1 MKLLITS
8 NIPEEIYDELDKNFE
23 ITYNNSNVPLKKEEI
38 IEKIKGQDALLCP
51 LSDKIDKDV
60 IDSGS
65 DLKIIANYGTGFDNI
80 DISYARDKGI
90 VVSNAPAPASAVS
103 TAELAFGLMLAAAR
117 KIVSGDK
124 VTREGGFYGWRPTFY
139 LGSQLKGKTLG
150 IIGLGNIGKN
160 LAKRAKAFEM
170 RVIYYSRTRK
180 EDFEKEFGI
189 EYRDRDD
196 VIKNSD
202 FLSLHTAF
210 VPELHHMISKKELEM
225 MKKSAILINASR
237 GPIVDEEAL
246 AYALIENE
254 IAGAALDVYE
264 FEPRVNEKLLDLSNV
279 ILAPHL
285 GNATFEARL
294 EMGENA
300 KDNLI
305 DFKNGKT
312 PKNKV
317 NWGVKW

>member
-8 NIPEEIYDELDKNFE
+8 NIPEKIYDDLDKHFE
-23 ITYNNSNVPLKKEEI
+23 IRYHDSNVPLKKEEI
-38 IEKIKGQDALLCP
+38 MEMIKGQDALLCP

-60 IDSGS
+60 IDAGDNS
-65 DLKIIANYGTGFDNI
+65 KIIANYGAGFDNI
-80 DISYARDKGI
+80 DIDYAREKGI
-90 VVSNAPAPASAVS
+90 VVTNAPAPASAVS

-124 VTREGGFYGWRPTFY
+124 VTRAEEFYGWRPTFY

-160 LAKRAKAFEM
+160 LAKMARAFEM
-170 RVIYYSRTRK
+170 KVVYYSRTRK
-180 EDFEKEFGI
+180 EDFEKEFDI
-189 EYRDRDD
+189 EYLDRDE
-196 VIKNSD
+196 VIRSAD

-210 VPELHHMISKKELEM
+210 VPDLRHMISKKELEM

-237 GPIVDEEAL
+237 GPIVDEDAL
-246 AYALIENE
+246 ADALIENV

-264 FEPRVNEKLLDLSNV
+264 FEPRVNDKLMDLDNV

-305 DFKNGKT
+305 DFKNGKN

-317 NWGVKW
+317 N

>member
-8 NIPEEIYDELDKNFE
+8 NIPEDIYNELNKNFD
-23 ITYNNSNVPLKKEEI
+23 ITYHNSNIPLTREEI
-38 IEKIKGQDALLCP
+38 IEKIKGKDALLCP

-60 IDSGS
+60 IDAS
-65 DLKIIANYGTGFDNI
+65 DNLKIIANYGAGFDNI
-80 DISYARDKGI
+80 DINYAREKGI
-90 VVSNAPAPASAVS
+90 VVTNAPAPASAIS
-103 TAELAFGLMLAAAR
+103 TAELTFGLMLASAR
-117 KIVSGDK
+117 RIVSGDK
-124 VTREGGFYGWRPTFY
+124 VTREGKFYGWRPTFY
-139 LGSQLKGKTLG
+139 LGSELKDKTLG

-170 RVIYYSRTRK
+170 NVIYYSRTRK
-180 EDFEKEFGI
+180 EDFEKEFVLKYM
-189 EYRDRDD
+189 EKDD

-210 VPELHHMISKKELEM
+210 VPELRHMISKKELEM

-237 GPIVDEEAL
+237 GPIVDEDAL
-246 AYALIENE
+246 ADALIENK

-264 FEPRVNEKLLDLSNV
+264 KEPKVNEKLLALDNV

-294 EMGENA
+294 EMGKNA

-317 NWGVKW
+317 N

>member
-8 NIPEEIYDELDKNFE
+8 NIPEKIYDELDKNFE
-23 ITYNNSNVPLKKEEI
+23 ISYHDSNVPLKKEEI
-38 IEKIKGQDALLCP
+38 IEMIKGQDALLCP
-51 LSDKIDKDV
+51 LSDKIDKEV
-60 IDSGS
+60 IDAG
-65 DLKIIANYGTGFDNI
+65 DNLKIIANYGAGFDNI
-80 DISYARDKGI
+80 DIDYAREKGI
-90 VVSNAPAPASAVS
+90 VVTNAPAPASAVS
-103 TAELAFGLMLAAAR
+103 TAELTFGLMLAAAR

-124 VTREGGFYGWRPTFY
+124 VTRAGEFYGWRPTFY

-160 LAKRAKAFEM
+160 LAKRARAFEM
-170 RVIYYSRTRK
+170 KVVYYSRTRK
-180 EDFEKEFGI
+180 EDFEKEFGL
-189 EYRDRDD
+189 EYLDKDE
-196 VIKNSD
+196 VIRSSD
-202 FLSLHTAF
+202 FLSLHTAY

-225 MKKSAILINASR
+225 MKESAILINASR
-237 GPIVDEEAL
+237 GPVLDEEAL
-246 AYALIENE
+246 ADALIENK

-264 FEPRVNEKLLDLSNV
+264 FEPRVNEKLMDLDNV

-300 KDNLI
+300 RDNLI
-305 DFKNGKT
+305 DFKNGKE

-317 NWGVKW
+317 N

>member
-8 NIPEEIYDELDKNFE
+8 NIPEKIYDELDKHFE
-23 ITYNNSNVPLKKEEI
+23 IRYHDSNVPLNKEEI
-38 IEKIKGQDALLCP
+38 IEMIKGQDALLCP
-51 LSDKIDKDV
+51 LSDKIDKEV
-60 IDSGS
+60 IDAG
-65 DLKIIANYGTGFDNI
+65 DNLKIIANYGAGFDNI
-80 DISYARDKGI
+80 DIDYAREKG
-90 VVSNAPAPASAVS
+90 VVVTNAPAPASAVS

-117 KIVSGDK
+117 RLVSGDK
-124 VTREGGFYGWRPTFY
+124 VTRAGEFYGWRPTFY

-160 LAKRAKAFEM
+160 LAKRARAFEM
-170 RVIYYSRTRK
+170 KVVYYSRTRK
-180 EDFEKEFGI
+180 EDFEKDFGI
-189 EYRDRDD
+189 EYLDKDE
-196 VIKNSD
+196 VIRSSD
-202 FLSLHTAF
+202 FLSLHTAY

-225 MKKSAILINASR
+225 MKESAILINASR
-237 GPIVDEEAL
+237 GPVVDEEAL
-246 AYALIENE
+246 ADALIENV

-264 FEPRVNEKLLDLSNV
+264 FEPKVNDKLMDLDNV

-285 GNATFEARL
+285 GNATYEARL

-305 DFKNGKT
+305 AFKEGKS

-317 NWGVKW
+317 N

>member
-8 NIPEEIYDELDKNFE
+8 NIPEKIYDELDKHFE
-23 ITYNNSNVPLKKEEI
+23 ISYHDSNVPLKKEDI
-38 IEKIKGQDALLCP
+38 IEMIKGQDALLCP
-51 LSDKIDKDV
+51 LSDKIDNEV
-60 IDSGS
+60 IDAG
-65 DLKIIANYGTGFDNI
+65 DNLKIIANYGAGFDNI
-80 DISYARDKGI
+80 DIDYAREKGI
-90 VVSNAPAPASAVS
+90 VVTNAPAPASAVS

-117 KIVSGDK
+117 RLVSGDK
-124 VTREGGFYGWRPTFY
+124 VTRAGEFYGWRPTFY

-160 LAKRAKAFEM
+160 LAKRARAFEM
-170 RVIYYSRTRK
+170 KVIYYSRTRK
-180 EDFEKEFGI
+180 EDFEKEFGL
-189 EYRDRDD
+189 EYMDKDE
-196 VIKNSD
+196 VIKSSE
-202 FLSLHTAF
+202 FLSLHTAY

-237 GPIVDEEAL
+237 GPVVDEEAL
-246 AYALIENE
+246 ANALIENV

-264 FEPRVNEKLLDLSNV
+264 FEPKVNEKLMDLDNV

-305 DFKNGKT
+305 AFSEGKS

-317 NWGVKW
+317 N

>member
-8 NIPEEIYDELDKNFE
+8 NIPEKIYDELDKNFE
-23 ITYNNSNVPLKKEEI
+23 ISYHDSNVPLSKEEI
-38 IEKIKGQDALLCP
+38 IEMIKAQDALLCP
-51 LSDKIDKDV
+51 LSDKIDREV
-60 IDSGS
+60 IDAG
-65 DLKIIANYGTGFDNI
+65 DNLKIIANYGAGFDNI
-80 DISYARDKGI
+80 DIDYAREKGI
-90 VVSNAPAPASAVS
+90 VVTNAPAPASAVS
-103 TAELAFGLMLAAAR
+103 TAELTFGLMLAAAR

-124 VTREGGFYGWRPTFY
+124 VTRAGEFYGWRPTFY

-160 LAKRAKAFEM
+160 LAKRARAFEM
-170 RVIYYSRTRK
+170 KVVYYSRTRK
-180 EDFEKEFGI
+180 EDFEKEFDI
-189 EYRDRDD
+189 EYLDKDE
-196 VIKNSD
+196 VISSAD

-210 VPELHHMISKKELEM
+210 VPDLRHMISKKELEM

-237 GPIVDEEAL
+237 GPIVDEDAL
-246 AYALIENE
+246 ADALIENV

-264 FEPRVNEKLLDLSNV
+264 FEPRVNNKVMDLDNV

-305 DFKNGKT
+305 DFKSGKN

-317 NWGVKW
+317 N

>member
-8 NIPEEIYDELDKNFE
+8 NIPEKIYDDLDKNFE
-23 ITYNNSNVPLKKEEI
+23 ISYHDSNVPLSKEEI
-38 IEKIKGQDALLCP
+38 IEMIKGQDALLCP

-60 IDSGS
+60 IDAG
-65 DLKIIANYGTGFDNI
+65 DNLKIIANYGAGFDNI
-80 DISYARDKGI
+80 DIDYAREKGI
-90 VVSNAPAPASAVS
+90 VVTNAPAPASAVS
-103 TAELAFGLMLAAAR
+103 TAELTFGLILAAAR

-124 VTREGGFYGWRPTFY
+124 VTRAGEFYGWRPTFY

-160 LAKRAKAFEM
+160 LAKMARAFEM
-170 RVIYYSRTRK
+170 KVVYYSRTRK
-180 EDFEKEFGI
+180 EDFEKEFDI
-189 EYRDRDD
+189 EYLDRDE
-196 VIKNSD
+196 VIRSAD

-210 VPELHHMISKKELEM
+210 VPDLRHMISKKELEM

-237 GPIVDEEAL
+237 GPIVDEDAL
-246 AYALIENE
+246 ADALIENV

-264 FEPRVNEKLLDLSNV
+264 FEPRVNDKLMDLDNV

-305 DFKNGKT
+305 DFKNGKN

-317 NWGVKW
+317 N

>member
-8 NIPEEIYDELDKNFE
+8 NIPEKIYDDLDKHFE
-23 ITYNNSNVPLKKEEI
+23 IRYHDSNVPLSTEEI
-38 IEKIKGQDALLCP
+38 IEMIKGQDALLCP
-51 LSDKIDKDV
+51 LSDKIDKEV
-60 IDSGS
+60 IDAG
-65 DLKIIANYGTGFDNI
+65 DNLKIIANYGAGFDNI
-80 DISYARDKGI
+80 DIDYAREKGI
-90 VVSNAPAPASAVS
+90 VVTNAPAPASAVS

-124 VTREGGFYGWRPTFY
+124 VTRAGEFYGWRPTFY

-160 LAKRAKAFEM
+160 LAKRARAFEM
-170 RVIYYSRTRK
+170 KVVYYSRTRK
-180 EDFEKEFGI
+180 EDFEKEFDI
-189 EYRDRDD
+189 EYLDRDE
-196 VIKNSD
+196 VIRSAD

-210 VPELHHMISKKELEM
+210 VPDLRHMISKKELEM

-237 GPIVDEEAL
+237 GPIVDEDAL
-246 AYALIENE
+246 ADALIENV

-264 FEPRVNEKLLDLSNV
+264 FEPRVNDKLMDLDNV

-305 DFKNGKT
+305 DFKNGKN

-317 NWGVKW
+317 N

>member
-8 NIPEEIYDELDKNFE
+8 NIPEKIYDDLDKHFE
-23 ITYNNSNVPLKKEEI
+23 IRYHDSNVPLSKEEI
-38 IEKIKGQDALLCP
+38 IEMIKGQDALLCP
-51 LSDKIDKDV
+51 LSDKIDKEV
-60 IDSGS
+60 IDAG
-65 DLKIIANYGTGFDNI
+65 DNLKIIANYGAGFDNI
-80 DISYARDKGI
+80 DIDYAREKGI
-90 VVSNAPAPASAVS
+90 VVTNAPAPASAVS

-124 VTREGGFYGWRPTFY
+124 VTRAGEFYGWRPTFY

-160 LAKRAKAFEM
+160 LAKRARAFEM
-170 RVIYYSRTRK
+170 KVVYYSRTRK
-180 EDFEKEFGI
+180 EDFEKEFDI
-189 EYRDRDD
+189 EYLDRDE
-196 VIKNSD
+196 VIRSAD

-210 VPELHHMISKKELEM
+210 VPYLRHMISKKELEM

-237 GPIVDEEAL
+237 GPIVDEDAL
-246 AYALIENE
+246 ADALIENV

-264 FEPRVNEKLLDLSNV
+264 FEPRVNDKLMDLDNV

-305 DFKNGKT
+305 DFKSGKN

-317 NWGVKW
+317 N

>member
-8 NIPEEIYDELDKNFE
+8 NIPEKIYDDLDKNFE
-23 ITYNNSNVPLKKEEI
+23 ISYHNSNVPLKKEEI
-38 IEKIKGQDALLCP
+38 IEMIKGQDALLCP

-60 IDSGS
+60 IDAG
-65 DLKIIANYGTGFDNI
+65 DNLKIIANYGAGFDNI
-80 DISYARDKGI
+80 DIDYAREKGI
-90 VVSNAPAPASAVS
+90 VVTNAPAPASAVS

-124 VTREGGFYGWRPTFY
+124 VTRAGEFYGWRPTFY

-160 LAKRAKAFEM
+160 LAKRARAFEM
-170 RVIYYSRTRK
+170 KVVYYSRTRK
-180 EDFEKEFGI
+180 EDFEREFDI
-189 EYRDRDD
+189 EYLDRDE
-196 VIKNSD
+196 VIRSAD

-210 VPELHHMISKKELEM
+210 VPDLSHMISKKELEM

-237 GPIVDEEAL
+237 GPIVDEDAL
-246 AYALIENE
+246 ADALIENV
-254 IAGAALDVYE
+254 IAGAAIDVYE
-264 FEPRVNEKLLDLSNV
+264 FEPRVNDKLMDLDNV

-305 DFKNGKT
+305 DFKNGKN

-317 NWGVKW
+317 N

>member
-8 NIPEEIYDELDKNFE
+8 NIPKKIYDDLDKNFE
-23 ITYNNSNVPLKKEEI
+23 ISYHDSNVPLKKEEI
-38 IEKIKGQDALLCP
+38 MEIIKGQDALLCP
-51 LSDKIDKDV
+51 LSDKIDKEV
-60 IDSGS
+60 IDAG
-65 DLKIIANYGTGFDNI
+65 DNLKIIANYGAGFDNI
-80 DISYARDKGI
+80 DIDYAREKGI
-90 VVSNAPAPASAVS
+90 VVTNAPAPASAVS

-124 VTREGGFYGWRPTFY
+124 VTRAGEFYGWRPTFY

-160 LAKRAKAFEM
+160 LAKRARAFEM
-170 RVIYYSRTRK
+170 KVVYYSRTRK
-180 EDFEKEFGI
+180 EDFEKEFDI
-189 EYRDRDD
+189 EYLDRDE
-196 VIKNSD
+196 VIRSAD

-210 VPELHHMISKKELEM
+210 VPYLRHMISKKELEM

-237 GPIVDEEAL
+237 GPIVDEDAL
-246 AYALIENE
+246 ADALIENV

-264 FEPRVNEKLLDLSNV
+264 FEPRVNNKLMDLDNV

-305 DFKNGKT
+305 DFKNGKN

-317 NWGVKW
+317 N

>member
-8 NIPEEIYDELDKNFE
+8 NIPEKIYDELDKNFE
-23 ITYNNSNVPLKKEEI
+23 ISYHDSNVPLSKEEI
-38 IEKIKGQDALLCP
+38 IEMIKAQDALLCP
-51 LSDKIDKDV
+51 LSDKIDREV
-60 IDSGS
+60 IDAG
-65 DLKIIANYGTGFDNI
+65 DNLKIIANYGAGFDNI
-80 DISYARDKGI
+80 DIDYAREKGI
-90 VVSNAPAPASAVS
+90 VVTNAPAPASAVS
-103 TAELAFGLMLAAAR
+103 TAELTFGLMLAAAR

-124 VTREGGFYGWRPTFY
+124 VTRAGEFYGWRPTFY

-160 LAKRAKAFEM
+160 LAKRARAFEM
-170 RVIYYSRTRK
+170 KVVYYSRTRK
-180 EDFEKEFGI
+180 EDFEKEFDI
-189 EYRDRDD
+189 EYLDKDE
-196 VIKNSD
+196 VISSAD

-210 VPELHHMISKKELEM
+210 VPDLRHMISKKELEM

-237 GPIVDEEAL
+237 GPIVDEDAL
-246 AYALIENE
+246 ADALIENV

-264 FEPRVNEKLLDLSNV
+264 FEPRVNNKLMDLDNV

-294 EMGENA
+294 EMGQNA

-305 DFKNGKT
+305 DFKSGKN

-317 NWGVKW
+317 N

>member
-8 NIPEEIYDELDKNFE
+8 NIPEKIYDDLDKHFE
-23 ITYNNSNVPLKKEEI
+23 IRYHDSNVPLKKEEI
-38 IEKIKGQDALLCP
+38 MEMIKGQDALLCP

-60 IDSGS
+60 IDAG
-65 DLKIIANYGTGFDNI
+65 DNLKIIANYGAGFDNI
-80 DISYARDKGI
+80 DIDYAREKGI
-90 VVSNAPAPASAVS
+90 VVTNAPAPASAVS

-117 KIVSGDK
+117 RIVSGDK
-124 VTREGGFYGWRPTFY
+124 VTRAGEFYGWRPTFY

-160 LAKRAKAFEM
+160 LAKRARAFEM
-170 RVIYYSRTRK
+170 KVVYYSRTRK
-180 EDFEKEFGI
+180 EDFEKEFDI
-189 EYRDRDD
+189 EYLDKDE
-196 VIKNSD
+196 VIRSAD

-210 VPELHHMISKKELEM
+210 VPDLRHMISKKELEM

-237 GPIVDEEAL
+237 GPIVDEDAL
-246 AYALIENE
+246 ADALIENV

-264 FEPRVNEKLLDLSNV
+264 FEPRANNKLMDLDNV

-305 DFKNGKT
+305 DFKNGKN

-317 NWGVKW
+317 N

>member
-8 NIPEEIYDELDKNFE
+8 NIPEKIYDELDKNFE
-23 ITYNNSNVPLKKEEI
+23 ISYHDSNVPLSKEEI
-38 IEKIKGQDALLCP
+38 IEMIKAQDALLCP
-51 LSDKIDKDV
+51 LSDKIDREV
-60 IDSGS
+60 IDAG
-65 DLKIIANYGTGFDNI
+65 DNLKIIANYGAGFDNI
-80 DISYARDKGI
+80 DIDYAREKGI
-90 VVSNAPAPASAVS
+90 VVTNAPAPASAVS

-124 VTREGGFYGWRPTFY
+124 VTRAGEFYGWRPTFY

-160 LAKRAKAFEM
+160 LAKMARAFEM
-170 RVIYYSRTRK
+170 KVVYYSRTRK
-180 EDFEKEFGI
+180 EDFEKEFDI
-189 EYRDRDD
+189 EYLDRDE
-196 VIKNSD
+196 VIRSAD

-210 VPELHHMISKKELEM
+210 VPDLRHMISKKELEM

-237 GPIVDEEAL
+237 GPIVDEDAL
-246 AYALIENE
+246 ADALIENV

-264 FEPRVNEKLLDLSNV
+264 YEPRVNDKLMDLDNV

-305 DFKNGKT
+305 DFKNGKN

-317 NWGVKW
+317 N

>member
-8 NIPEEIYDELDKNFE
+8 NIPKKIYDDLDKHFE
-23 ITYNNSNVPLKKEEI
+23 IRYHESNVPLSKEEI
-38 IEKIKGQDALLCP
+38 IEMIKGQDALLCP
-51 LSDKIDKDV
+51 LSDKIDKEV
-60 IDSGS
+60 IDAG
-65 DLKIIANYGTGFDNI
+65 DNLKIIANYGAGFDNI
-80 DISYARDKGI
+80 DIDYAREKGI
-90 VVSNAPAPASAVS
+90 VVTNAPAPASAVS

-124 VTREGGFYGWRPTFY
+124 VTRAGEFYGWRPTFY

-160 LAKRAKAFEM
+160 LAKRARAFEM
-170 RVIYYSRTRK
+170 KVVYYSRTRK
-180 EDFEKEFGI
+180 EDFEKEFDI
-189 EYRDRDD
+189 EYLDRDE
-196 VIKNSD
+196 VIRSAD

-210 VPELHHMISKKELEM
+210 VPDLRHMISKKELEM

-237 GPIVDEEAL
+237 GPIVDEDAL
-246 AYALIENE
+246 ADALIENV

-264 FEPRVNEKLLDLSNV
+264 YEPRVNDKLMDLDNV

-305 DFKNGKT
+305 DFKNGKN

-317 NWGVKW
+317 N

>member
-8 NIPEEIYDELDKNFE
+8 NIPEKIYDELDKNFD
-23 ITYNNSNVPLKKEEI
+23 IRYHDSNLPLKKEEI
-38 IEKIKGQDALLCP
+38 IEKIKDQDALLCP

-60 IDSGS
+60 IDAA
-65 DLKIIANYGTGFDNI
+65 DNLKIIANYGAGFDNI
-80 DISYARDKGI
+80 DIAYAREKGI
-90 VVSNAPAPASAVS
+90 VVTNAPAPASAVS

-124 VTREGGFYGWRPTFY
+124 VTRAGEFYGWRPTFY

-160 LAKRAKAFEM
+160 LAKRARAFEM
-170 RVIYYSRTRK
+170 KVIYYSRTRK
-180 EDFEKEFGI
+180 EDFEKEFGL
-189 EYRDRDD
+189 EYMEKDD
-196 VIKNSD
+196 VIKSSD
-202 FLSLHTAF
+202 FLSLHTAY

-246 AYALIENE
+246 ADALIENK

-264 FEPRVNEKLLDLSNV
+264 DEPRVNKKLVDLDNV

-300 KDNLI
+300 RDNLI
-305 DFKNGKT
+305 DFKDGKS

-317 NWGVKW
+317 N

>member
-8 NIPEEIYDELDKNFE
+8 NIPEKIYDDLDKHFE
-23 ITYNNSNVPLKKEEI
+23 IRYHDSNVPLKKEEI
-38 IEKIKGQDALLCP
+38 MEMIKGQDALLCP

-60 IDSGS
+60 IDAG
-65 DLKIIANYGTGFDNI
+65 DNLKIIANYGAGFDNI
-80 DISYARDKGI
+80 DIDYAREKGI
-90 VVSNAPAPASAVS
+90 VVTNAPAPASAVS
-103 TAELAFGLMLAAAR
+103 TAELDFGLMLAAAR

-124 VTREGGFYGWRPTFY
+124 VTRAGEFYGWRPTFY

-160 LAKRAKAFEM
+160 LAKRARAFEM
-170 RVIYYSRTRK
+170 KVVYYSRTRK
-180 EDFEKEFGI
+180 EDFEKEFDI
-189 EYRDRDD
+189 EYLDRDE
-196 VIKNSD
+196 VIRSAD

-210 VPELHHMISKKELEM
+210 VPDLRHMISKKELEM

-237 GPIVDEEAL
+237 GPIIDEDAL
-246 AYALIENE
+246 ADALIENV

-264 FEPRVNEKLLDLSNV
+264 YEPRVNDKLMDLDNV

-305 DFKNGKT
+305 DFKNGKN

-317 NWGVKW
+317 N

>member
-8 NIPEEIYDELDKNFE
+8 NIPEDIYKDLDKNFD
-23 ITYNNSNVPLKKEEI
+23 IKYHDSNVPLKKEEI
-38 IEKIKGQDALLCP
+38 MEMLKGQDALLCP
-51 LSDKIDKDV
+51 LSDKIDKDI
-60 IDSGS
+60 IDAGNS
-65 DLKIIANYGTGFDNI
+65 LKIIANYGAGFDNI
-80 DISYARDKGI
+80 DIDYAREKGI
-90 VVSNAPAPASAVS
+90 VVTNAPAPASAVS
-103 TAELAFGLMLAAAR
+103 TAELAFGIMLAAAR

-124 VTREGGFYGWRPTFY
+124 VTRAGEFYGWRPTFY

-160 LAKRAKAFEM
+160 LAKRARAFEM
-170 RVIYYSRTRK
+170 KVIYYSRTRK
-180 EDFEKEFGI
+180 EDFEKEFGLKYM
-189 EYRDRDD
+189 EKDD
-196 VIKNSD
+196 VIKSSD
-202 FLSLHTAF
+202 FLSLHTAY

-246 AYALIENE
+246 ADALIENK

-264 FEPRVNEKLLDLSNV
+264 DEPRVNKKLVDLDNV

-300 KDNLI
+300 RDNLI
-305 DFKNGKT
+305 DFKNGKS

-317 NWGVKW
+317 N

>member
-8 NIPEEIYDELDKNFE
+8 NIPEKIYDDLDKHFE
-23 ITYNNSNVPLKKEEI
+23 IGYHDSNVPLKKKEI
-38 IEKIKGQDALLCP
+38 MEMIKGQDALLCP

-60 IDSGS
+60 IDAG
-65 DLKIIANYGTGFDNI
+65 DNLKIIANYGAGFDNI
-80 DISYARDKGI
+80 DIDYAREKGI
-90 VVSNAPAPASAVS
+90 VVTNAPAPASAVS

-124 VTREGGFYGWRPTFY
+124 VTRAREFYGWRPTFY

-160 LAKRAKAFEM
+160 LAKRARAFEM
-170 RVIYYSRTRK
+170 KVVYYSRTRK
-180 EDFEKEFGI
+180 EDFEKEFDI
-189 EYRDRDD
+189 EYLDKDE
-196 VIKNSD
+196 VIRSAD

-210 VPELHHMISKKELEM
+210 VPDLRHMISKKELEM

-237 GPIVDEEAL
+237 GPIVDEDAL
-246 AYALIENE
+246 ADALIENV

-264 FEPRVNEKLLDLSNV
+264 FEPRVNDKLMDLDNV

-305 DFKNGKT
+305 DFKNGKN

-317 NWGVKW
+317 N

>member
-8 NIPEEIYDELDKNFE
+8 NIPEEIYDDLDKNFE
-23 ITYNNSNVPLKKEEI
+23 ITYHDSNVPLKKKEI
-38 IEKIKGQDALLCP
+38 IEKINGQDALLCP

-60 IDSGS
+60 IDAGR
-65 DLKIIANYGTGFDNI
+65 DLKIIANYGAGFDNI
-80 DISYARDKGI
+80 DIAYARDKGI
-90 VVSNAPAPASAVS
+90 VVTNAPAPASAVS
-103 TAELAFGLMLAAAR
+103 TAELTFGLMLAAAR

-246 AYALIENE
+246 ANALIENE

-317 NWGVKW
+317 N

>member
-8 NIPEEIYDELDKNFE
+8 NIPEKIYDELDKNFE
-23 ITYNNSNVPLKKEEI
+23 IRYHDSNVPLSKEEI
-38 IEKIKGQDALLCP
+38 IEMIKGQDALLCP

-60 IDSGS
+60 IDAG
-65 DLKIIANYGTGFDNI
+65 DNLKIIANYGAGFDNI
-80 DISYARDKGI
+80 DIDYAREKGI
-90 VVSNAPAPASAVS
+90 VVTNAPAPASAVS
-103 TAELAFGLMLAAAR
+103 TAELTFGLMLAAAR

-124 VTREGGFYGWRPTFY
+124 VTRAGEFYGWRPTFY

-160 LAKRAKAFEM
+160 LAKRARAFEM
-170 RVIYYSRTRK
+170 KVVYYSRTRK
-180 EDFEKEFGI
+180 EDFEREFDI
-189 EYRDRDD
+189 EYLDRDE
-196 VIKNSD
+196 VIRSAD

-210 VPELHHMISKKELEM
+210 VPDLRHMISKKELEM
-225 MKKSAILINASR
+225 MKKSAILINTSR
-237 GPIVDEEAL
+237 GPIVDEDAL
-246 AYALIENE
+246 ADALIENV

-264 FEPRVNEKLLDLSNV
+264 FEPRVNNKLMDLDNL

-305 DFKNGKT
+305 DFKNGKN

-317 NWGVKW
+317 N

>member
-8 NIPEEIYDELDKNFE
+8 NIPEDIYNELNKNFD
-23 ITYNNSNVPLKKEEI
+23 ITYHNSNIPLTRKEI
-38 IEKIKGQDALLCP
+38 IEKIKGKDALLCP

-60 IDSGS
+60 IDAS
-65 DLKIIANYGTGFDNI
+65 DNLKIIANYGAGFDNI
-80 DISYARDKGI
+80 DINYAREKGI
-90 VVSNAPAPASAVS
+90 VVTNAPAPASAIS
-103 TAELAFGLMLAAAR
+103 TAELTFGLMLASAR
-117 KIVSGDK
+117 RIVSGDK
-124 VTREGGFYGWRPTFY
+124 VTREGKFYGWRPTFY
-139 LGSQLKGKTLG
+139 LGSELKDKTLG

-170 RVIYYSRTRK
+170 NVIYYSRTRK
-180 EDFEKEFGI
+180 EDFEKEFVLKYM
-189 EYRDRDD
+189 EKDD

-210 VPELHHMISKKELEM
+210 VPELRHMISKKELEM

-237 GPIVDEEAL
+237 GPIVDEDAL
-246 AYALIENE
+246 ADALIENK

-264 FEPRVNEKLLDLSNV
+264 KEPKVNEKLLALDNV

-294 EMGENA
+294 EMGKNA

>member
-8 NIPEEIYDELDKNFE
+8 NIPKKIYEELDKNFE
-23 ITYNNSNVPLKKEEI
+23 ISYHDSNVPLKKEEI
-38 IEKIKGQDALLCP
+38 MEIIKGQDALLCP
-51 LSDKIDKDV
+51 LSDKIDKEV
-60 IDSGS
+60 IDAG
-65 DLKIIANYGTGFDNI
+65 DNLKIIANYGAGFDNI
-80 DISYARDKGI
+80 DIDYAREKGI
-90 VVSNAPAPASAVS
+90 VVTNAPAPASAVS

-124 VTREGGFYGWRPTFY
+124 VTRAGEFYGWRPTFY

-160 LAKRAKAFEM
+160 LAKRARAFEM
-170 RVIYYSRTRK
+170 KVVYYSRTRK
-180 EDFEKEFGI
+180 EDFEKEFDI
-189 EYRDRDD
+189 EYLDRDE
-196 VIKNSD
+196 VIRSAD

-210 VPELHHMISKKELEM
+210 VPDLRHMISKKELEM

-237 GPIVDEEAL
+237 GPIVDEDAL
-246 AYALIENE
+246 ADALIENV

-264 FEPRVNEKLLDLSNV
+264 FEPRVNDKLMDLDNV

-305 DFKNGKT
+305 DFKNGKN

-317 NWGVKW
+317 N

>member
-8 NIPEEIYDELDKNFE
+8 NIPKKIYDDLDKHFE
-23 ITYNNSNVPLKKEEI
+23 ISYHDSNVPLKKEEI
-38 IEKIKGQDALLCP
+38 IEMIKGQDALLCP
-51 LSDKIDKDV
+51 LSDKIDKEV
-60 IDSGS
+60 IDAG
-65 DLKIIANYGTGFDNI
+65 DNLKIIANYGAGFDNI
-80 DISYARDKGI
+80 DIDYAREKGI
-90 VVSNAPAPASAVS
+90 VVTNAPAPASAVS

-124 VTREGGFYGWRPTFY
+124 VTRAGEFYGWRPTFY

-160 LAKRAKAFEM
+160 LAKRARAFEM
-170 RVIYYSRTRK
+170 KVIYYSRTRK
-180 EDFEKEFGI
+180 EDFEREFDI
-189 EYRDRDD
+189 EYLDRDE
-196 VIKNSD
+196 VIRSAD

-210 VPELHHMISKKELEM
+210 VPDLRHMISKKELEM

-237 GPIVDEEAL
+237 GPIVDEDAL
-246 AYALIENE
+246 ADALIENV

-264 FEPRVNEKLLDLSNV
+264 FEPRVNDKLMDLDNV

-305 DFKNGKT
+305 EFKNGKN

-317 NWGVKW
+317 N

>member
-1 MKLLITS
+1 M
-8 NIPEEIYDELDKNFE
+8 EI
-23 ITYNNSNVPLKKEEI
+23 
-38 IEKIKGQDALLCP
+38 IKGQDALLCP
-51 LSDKIDKDV
+51 LSDKIDKEV
-60 IDSGS
+60 IDAG
-65 DLKIIANYGTGFDNI
+65 DNLKIIANYGAGFDNI
-80 DISYARDKGI
+80 DIDYAREKGI
-90 VVSNAPAPASAVS
+90 VVTNAPAPASAVS

-124 VTREGGFYGWRPTFY
+124 VTRAGEFYGWRPTFY

-160 LAKRAKAFEM
+160 LAKRARAFEM
-170 RVIYYSRTRK
+170 KVVYYSRTRK
-180 EDFEKEFGI
+180 EDFEKEFDI
-189 EYRDRDD
+189 EYLDRDE
-196 VIKNSD
+196 VIRSAD

-210 VPELHHMISKKELEM
+210 VPDLRHMISKKELEM

-237 GPIVDEEAL
+237 GPIVDEDAL
-246 AYALIENE
+246 ADALIENV

-264 FEPRVNEKLLDLSNV
+264 FEPRVNDKLMDLDNV

-305 DFKNGKT
+305 DFKNGKN

-317 NWGVKW
+317 N

>member
-8 NIPEEIYDELDKNFE
+8 NIPEKIYDDLDKHFE
-23 ITYNNSNVPLKKEEI
+23 ISYHDSNVPLSKEEI
-38 IEKIKGQDALLCP
+38 IEMIKGQDALLCP
-51 LSDKIDKDV
+51 LSDKIDREV
-60 IDSGS
+60 IDAG
-65 DLKIIANYGTGFDNI
+65 DNLKIIANYGAGFDNI
-80 DISYARDKGI
+80 DIDYAREKGI
-90 VVSNAPAPASAVS
+90 VVTNAPAPASAVS

-124 VTREGGFYGWRPTFY
+124 VTRAGEFYGWRPTFY

-160 LAKRAKAFEM
+160 LAKRARAFEM
-170 RVIYYSRTRK
+170 KVVYYSRTRK
-180 EDFEKEFGI
+180 EDFEKAFDI
-189 EYRDRDD
+189 EYLDRDE
-196 VIKNSD
+196 VIRSAD

-210 VPELHHMISKKELEM
+210 VPDLRHMISKKELEM

-237 GPIVDEEAL
+237 GPIVDEDAL
-246 AYALIENE
+246 ADALIENV

-264 FEPRVNEKLLDLSNV
+264 FEPRVNDKLMDLDNV

-305 DFKNGKT
+305 DFKNGKN

-317 NWGVKW
+317 N

>member
-8 NIPEEIYDELDKNFE
+8 NIPEDIYNELNKNFD
-23 ITYNNSNVPLKKEEI
+23 ITYHNSNIPLTREEI
-38 IEKIKGQDALLCP
+38 IEKIKGKDALLCP

-60 IDSGS
+60 IDAS
-65 DLKIIANYGTGFDNI
+65 DNLKIIANYGAGFDNI
-80 DISYARDKGI
+80 DINYAREKGI
-90 VVSNAPAPASAVS
+90 VVTNTPAPASAIS
-103 TAELAFGLMLAAAR
+103 TAELTFGLMLASAR
-117 KIVSGDK
+117 RIVSGDK
-124 VTREGGFYGWRPTFY
+124 VTREGKFYGWRPTFY
-139 LGSQLKGKTLG
+139 LGSELKDKTLG

-170 RVIYYSRTRK
+170 NVIYYSRTRK
-180 EDFEKEFGI
+180 EDFEKEFVLKYM
-189 EYRDRDD
+189 EKDD

-210 VPELHHMISKKELEM
+210 VPELRHMISKKELEM

-237 GPIVDEEAL
+237 GPIVDEDAL
-246 AYALIENE
+246 ADALIENK

-264 FEPRVNEKLLDLSNV
+264 KEPKVNEKLLALDNV

-294 EMGENA
+294 EMGKNA

>member
-8 NIPEEIYDELDKNFE
+8 NIPKKIYDDLDKHFE
-23 ITYNNSNVPLKKEEI
+23 IRYHDSNVPLSKEEI
-38 IEKIKGQDALLCP
+38 IEMIKGQDALLCP

-60 IDSGS
+60 IDAG
-65 DLKIIANYGTGFDNI
+65 DNLKIIANYGAGFDNI
-80 DISYARDKGI
+80 DIDYAREKGI
-90 VVSNAPAPASAVS
+90 VVTNAPAPASAVS

-124 VTREGGFYGWRPTFY
+124 VTRAGEFYGWRPTFY

-160 LAKRAKAFEM
+160 LAKRARAFEM
-170 RVIYYSRTRK
+170 KVVYYSRTRK
-180 EDFEKEFGI
+180 EDFEKEFDI
-189 EYRDRDD
+189 EYLDRDE
-196 VIKNSD
+196 VIRSAD

-210 VPELHHMISKKELEM
+210 VPDLRHMISKKELEM

-237 GPIVDEEAL
+237 GPIVDEDAL
-246 AYALIENE
+246 ADALIENV

-264 FEPRVNEKLLDLSNV
+264 FEPRVNDKLMDLDNV

-305 DFKNGKT
+305 DFKNGKN

-317 NWGVKW
+317 N

>member
-8 NIPEEIYDELDKNFE
+8 NIPEKIYDDLDKHFE
-23 ITYNNSNVPLKKEEI
+23 IRYHDSNVPLKKEEI
-38 IEKIKGQDALLCP
+38 MEMIKGQDALLCP

-60 IDSGS
+60 IDAG
-65 DLKIIANYGTGFDNI
+65 DNLKIIANYGAGFDNI
-80 DISYARDKGI
+80 DIDYAREKGI
-90 VVSNAPAPASAVS
+90 VVTNAPAPASAVS

-124 VTREGGFYGWRPTFY
+124 VTRAGEFYGWRPTFY

-160 LAKRAKAFEM
+160 LAKRARAFEM
-170 RVIYYSRTRK
+170 KVVYYSRTRK
-180 EDFEKEFGI
+180 EDFEKEFDI
-189 EYRDRDD
+189 EYLDRDE
-196 VIKNSD
+196 VIRSAD

-210 VPELHHMISKKELEM
+210 VPDLRHMISKKELEM

-237 GPIVDEEAL
+237 GPIIDEDAL
-246 AYALIENE
+246 ADALIENV

-264 FEPRVNEKLLDLSNV
+264 YEPRVNDKLMDLDNV

-305 DFKNGKT
+305 DFKNGKN

-317 NWGVKW
+317 N

>member
-1 MKLLITS
+1 
-8 NIPEEIYDELDKNFE
+8 
-23 ITYNNSNVPLKKEEI
+23 
-38 IEKIKGQDALLCP
+38 
-51 LSDKIDKDV
+51 
-60 IDSGS
+60 
-65 DLKIIANYGTGFDNI
+65 
-80 DISYARDKGI
+80 
-90 VVSNAPAPASAVS
+90 VS

-117 KIVSGDK
+117 RIVSGDK
-124 VTREGGFYGWRPTFY
+124 VTRAGEFYGWGPTFY

-160 LAKRAKAFEM
+160 LAKRARAFEM
-170 RVIYYSRTRK
+170 KVVYYSRTRK
-180 EDFEKEFGI
+180 EDFEKEFGL
-189 EYRDRDD
+189 EYMDKDE
-196 VIKNSD
+196 VIKSSD
-202 FLSLHTAF
+202 FLSLHIAF

-237 GPIVDEEAL
+237 GPVVDEEAL
-246 AYALIENE
+246 TNALIENV

-264 FEPRVNEKLLDLSNV
+264 FEPKVNEKLMVLDNV

-305 DFKNGKT
+305 AFKEGKS

-317 NWGVKW
+317 N

>member
-8 NIPEEIYDELDKNFE
+8 NIPKKIYDDLDKHFE
-23 ITYNNSNVPLKKEEI
+23 ISYQDSNVPLSKEEI
-38 IEKIKGQDALLCP
+38 IEMIKGQDALLCP

-60 IDSGS
+60 IDAG
-65 DLKIIANYGTGFDNI
+65 DNLKIIANYGAGFDNI
-80 DISYARDKGI
+80 NIDYAREKGI
-90 VVSNAPAPASAVS
+90 VVTNAPAPASAVS

-124 VTREGGFYGWRPTFY
+124 VTRAGEFYGWRPTFY

-160 LAKRAKAFEM
+160 LAKMARAFEM
-170 RVIYYSRTRK
+170 KVVYYSRTRK
-180 EDFEKEFGI
+180 EDFEKEFDI
-189 EYRDRDD
+189 EYLDRDE
-196 VIKNSD
+196 VIRSAD

-210 VPELHHMISKKELEM
+210 VPDLRHMISKKELEM

-237 GPIVDEEAL
+237 GPIVDEDAL
-246 AYALIENE
+246 AYALIENV

-264 FEPRVNEKLLDLSNV
+264 FEPRVNDKLMDLDNV

-305 DFKNGKT
+305 DFKNGKN

-317 NWGVKW
+317 N

>member
-8 NIPEEIYDELDKNFE
+8 NIPKKIYDDLDKHFE
-23 ITYNNSNVPLKKEEI
+23 IRYHDSNVPLSKEEI
-38 IEKIKGQDALLCP
+38 IEMIKGQDALLCP

-60 IDSGS
+60 IDAG
-65 DLKIIANYGTGFDNI
+65 DNLKIIANYGAGFDNI
-80 DISYARDKGI
+80 DIDYAREKGI
-90 VVSNAPAPASAVS
+90 VVTNAPAPASAVS
-103 TAELAFGLMLAAAR
+103 TAELTFGLMLAAAR

-124 VTREGGFYGWRPTFY
+124 VTRAGEFYGWRPTFY

-150 IIGLGNIGKN
+150 IIGLGNIGTN
-160 LAKRAKAFEM
+160 LAKRARAFEM
-170 RVIYYSRTRK
+170 KVVYYSRTRK
-180 EDFEKEFGI
+180 EDFEKEFDI
-189 EYRDRDD
+189 EYLDKDE
-196 VIKNSD
+196 VIRSAD

-210 VPELHHMISKKELEM
+210 VPDLRHMISKKELEM

-237 GPIVDEEAL
+237 GPIVDEDAL
-246 AYALIENE
+246 ADALIENV

-264 FEPRVNEKLLDLSNV
+264 FEPRVNDKLMDLDNV

-305 DFKNGKT
+305 DFKNGKN

-317 NWGVKW
+317 N

>member
-8 NIPEEIYDELDKNFE
+8 NIPEKIYDDLDKHFE
-23 ITYNNSNVPLKKEEI
+23 IRYHDSNVPLSKEEI
-38 IEKIKGQDALLCP
+38 IEMIKGQDALLCP
-51 LSDKIDKDV
+51 LSDKIDKEV
-60 IDSGS
+60 IDAG
-65 DLKIIANYGTGFDNI
+65 DNLKIIANYGAGFDNI
-80 DISYARDKGI
+80 DIDYAREKGI
-90 VVSNAPAPASAVS
+90 VVTNAPAPASAVS

-124 VTREGGFYGWRPTFY
+124 VTRAGEFYGWRPTFY

-160 LAKRAKAFEM
+160 LAKRARAFEM
-170 RVIYYSRTRK
+170 KVVYYSRTRK
-180 EDFEKEFGI
+180 EDFEKEFDI
-189 EYRDRDD
+189 EYLDRDE
-196 VIKNSD
+196 VIRSAD

-210 VPELHHMISKKELEM
+210 VPDLRHMISKKELEM

-237 GPIVDEEAL
+237 GPIVDEDAL
-246 AYALIENE
+246 ADALIENV

-264 FEPRVNEKLLDLSNV
+264 FEPRVNDKLMDLDNV

-305 DFKNGKT
+305 DFKNGKN

-317 NWGVKW
+317 N